1 MIIMKRTREEL
12 IIQRSKGFLPLAQ
25 RMERTFYHLNIDLL
39 QARMNIKLVEHIAI
53 SLYKGVYSAL
63 MFGFTL
69 IIVGIILDNFFAVK
83 LGLVSIP
90 LFFIL
95 NFYTSLYRPRM
106 IVRKRARKIEE
117 DLPYALR
124 HLLIQV
130 KSGVPLYHAMVA
142 VSEGYGEASN
152 EFRRIIEEINA
163 GRSQTEALEDSISKN
178 PSLPLRRALWQ
189 LLTAMKTG
197 ADLTKSLESTVDEI
211 LKEQLISIKKYGQEL
226 NPWTLFYMMFGVI
239 VPSLGI
245 TFLMILSS
253 FMGLQV
259 GAEML
264 AAGLFVLLAFQ
275 YFFVQIVRNKR
286 PSVKI

>member
-1 MIIMKRTREEL
+1 MIKMGRNKQEVLLARAKR
-12 IIQRSKGFLPLAQ
+12 FLPLAQ
-25 RMERTFYHLNIDLL
+25 KMEKSFYHLNTDLL
-39 QARMNIKLVEHIAI
+39 QARMDITLVEHIAI
-53 SLYKGVYSAL
+53 SLYKGIYSAF
-63 MFGFTL
+63 MFGTTL
-69 IIVGIILDNFFAVK
+69 IVVGLILEDALAIK
-83 LGLVSIP
+83 LGFISIP
-90 LFFIL
+90 LFFFL
-95 NFYTSLYRPRM
+95 NFYTSLYTPRM
-106 IVRKRARKIEE
+106 LVRKRARKIEE

-142 VSEGYGEASN
+142 VSEGYGEASH
-152 EFRRIIEEINA
+152 EFREIIEQINT

-189 LLTAMKTG
+189 LLTAIKTG
-197 ADLTKSLESTVDEI
+197 ADLTKSLESTVEEI
-211 LKEQLISIKKYGQEL
+211 LQEQLISIKKYGQEL

-245 TFLMILSS
+245 TFLMILAS
-253 FMGLQV
+253 FTGLQI

-264 AAGLFVLLAFQ
+264 AVALFMLLVFQ
-275 YFFVQIVRNKR
+275 YFFVQVVKNKR

>member
-1 MIIMKRTREEL
+1 MRAEDKEILLSRAKRL
-12 IIQRSKGFLPLAQ
+12 LPLAQ
-25 RMERTFYHLNIDLL
+25 KMEKAFYHLNIDLL
-39 QARMNIKLVEHIAI
+39 QARIELSLVEHIAI
-53 SLYKGVYSAL
+53 SLYKGIYSAV
-63 MFGFTL
+63 MFGITL
-69 IIVGIILDNFFAVK
+69 IVVGMIVNNSLAIK
-83 LGLVSIP
+83 LGVLSIP

-95 NFYTSLYRPRM
+95 NFYTALYTPR
-106 IVRKRARKIEE
+106 IKVRKRARRIEE

-142 VSEGYGEASN
+142 VSEGYGEASR
-152 EFRRIIEEINA
+152 EFRRIIEQINT
-163 GRSQTEALEDSISKN
+163 GKSQTEALEDSISKN

-197 ADLTKSLESTVDEI
+197 ADLTRSLESTVDEI

-253 FMGLQV
+253 FMGLQI
-259 GAEML
+259 GAELLGL
-264 AAGLFVLLAFQ
+264 ALFLLFVFQ
-275 YFFVQIVRNKR
+275 YFFVQIVRSKR